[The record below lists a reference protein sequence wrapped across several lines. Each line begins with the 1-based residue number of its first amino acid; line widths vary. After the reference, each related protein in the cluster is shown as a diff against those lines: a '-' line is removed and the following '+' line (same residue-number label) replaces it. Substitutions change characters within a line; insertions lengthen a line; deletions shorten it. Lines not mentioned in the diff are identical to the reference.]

1 MREVHFGFSC
11 TSNVHDNSKVKI
23 QNKHI
28 AICIDQLLNVS
39 VAKDTAVNEDTPTP
53 QPEGVLEALGVERMD
68 WGMARCKDRG
78 YARIGNFG
86 VSFVMVQAS
95 QNSIDANVEPAIK
108 TWRLG
113 ETTHLT
119 FDCF

>member
-1 MREVHFGFSC
+1 
-11 TSNVHDNSKVKI
+11 
-23 QNKHI
+23 
-28 AICIDQLLNVS
+28 
-39 VAKDTAVNEDTPTP
+39 
-53 QPEGVLEALGVERMD
+53 
-68 WGMARCKDRG
+68 MARCKDRG

>member
-1 MREVHFGFSC
+1 MREVHFGFRF

-53 QPEGVLEALGVERMD
+53 QPEGVLEALGVGRMD
-68 WGMARCKDRG
+68 
-78 YARIGNFG
+78 
-86 VSFVMVQAS
+86 
-95 QNSIDANVEPAIK
+95 
-108 TWRLG
+108 
-113 ETTHLT
+113 
-119 FDCF
+119 